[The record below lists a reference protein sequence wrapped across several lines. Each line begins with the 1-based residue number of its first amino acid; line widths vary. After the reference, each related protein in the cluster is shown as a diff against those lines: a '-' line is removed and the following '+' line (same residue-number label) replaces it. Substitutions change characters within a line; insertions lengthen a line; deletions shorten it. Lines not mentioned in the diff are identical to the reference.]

1 MLEMVQRI
9 LLEAD
14 LNDELSKLETHGRSL
29 PELRDLIGQLMRADG
44 EAGRQLR
51 RQVAFL
57 FDMDE
62 IEHTTVLG
70 LTLRD
75 ILKDARQRLRPWEL
89 ESKSK
94 KKAKG
99 FRWARL
105 PALAYSQAF
114 CFYKVLPEHTDGPA
128 IGISYN

>member
-1 MLEMVQRI
+1 MERI
-9 LLEAD
+9 LVEAD
-14 LNDELSKLETHGRSL
+14 LPDEVNKLGAYGRSL
-29 PELRDLIGQLMRADG
+29 PGLRELLGLLMRPDG
-44 EAGRQLR
+44 APGRQLR

-57 FDMDE
+57 FDFDQV
-62 IEHTTVLG
+62 EHTTVVG

-75 ILKDARQRLRPWEL
+75 ILKDARQKLRPWEL
-89 ESKSK
+89 EGRAGARRKIR
-94 KKAKG
+94 G

-128 IGISYN
+128 IGLAYE